1 MFGEYS
7 HVNQENNLH
16 HHFLNMAYGFYV
28 LKHEI
33 YQLQLDAQ
41 IWALWPDLF
50 KQSRRE
56 LILTVEWFQSNVDY
70 YVRANVDY
78 YVYR

>member
-1 MFGEYS
+1 M
-7 HVNQENNLH
+7 
-16 HHFLNMAYGFYV
+16 GFYV

-33 YQLQLDAQ
+33 YQLQLAAQ
-41 IWALWPDLF
+41 IRALWPDLF